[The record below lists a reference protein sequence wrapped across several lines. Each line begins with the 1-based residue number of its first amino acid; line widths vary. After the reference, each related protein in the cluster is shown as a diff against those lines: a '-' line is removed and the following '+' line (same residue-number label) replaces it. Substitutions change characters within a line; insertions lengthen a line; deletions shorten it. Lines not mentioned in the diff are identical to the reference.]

1 MVVHT
6 DKLVLAHTH
15 EAMELNYFKTTH
27 LIQICED
34 SFDLNQ
40 LLATTQEKY
49 FLYTCILY
57 HDVWHSQNGASLNQ
71 LGHLDHLLL
80 LSS

>member
-6 DKLVLAHTH
+6 EKLVLAHTH

-40 LLATTQEKY
+40 LLASTQEKY
-49 FLYTCILY
+49 NLDFYIPWCL
-57 HDVWHSQNGASLNQ
+57 NGGSLNR

>member
-6 DKLVLAHTH
+6 EKLVLAHTH

-34 SFDLNQ
+34 SFDLLTSCLQ
-40 LLATTQEKY
+40 LHRKNTSFILVY
-49 FLYTCILY
+49 YTMMSDTVRMGLP
-57 HDVWHSQNGASLNQ
+57 
-71 LGHLDHLLL
+71 
-80 LSS
+80 

>member
-6 DKLVLAHTH
+6 DRLVLAHTH

-49 FLYTCILY
+49 FLYTVRMGLP
-57 HDVWHSQNGASLNQ
+57 
-71 LGHLDHLLL
+71 
-80 LSS
+80 